1 MSVEDIIALIE
12 PLSLSD
18 QLKVSLALAKSMKAK
33 QKQKGE
39 PLVSDIDTFF
49 TTSTKADNDA
59 TNKIREKV
67 LSVLCDV
74 PQEFILHPEFG
85 QRWCTVRDGFT
96 EALRV
101 LAEQKG
107 ISYSSTQIK
116 IKGGRGANYDAV
128 VTYIS
133 TDKIE
138 RKIEFKYG
146 CKNIGGL
153 PQFLSLQAKFGLF
166 PVTYDTFFWEKYL
179 DRYLACDSGITEAKP
194 ARDDYLKKV
203 TGTVAKTPFFAQLKE
218 REAIAQK
225 EKNAVVN
232 ASITDYLNNY
242 GKSLDLKKF
251 CEKVKATQTD
261 KTYLLWCEGN
271 FYLDEI
277 AEVEMTKMSF
287 RGIKNGNVLEVVSGN
302 TVYGM
307 LLRWRNHKGILNP
320 AWQISMARV
329 LRSLR

>member
-1 MSVEDIIALIE
+1 MSAN
-12 PLSLSD
+12 
-18 QLKVSLALAKSMKAK
+18 
-33 QKQKGE
+33 

-49 TTSTKADNDA
+49 TTSAKADNDA

-67 LSVLCDV
+67 LSVLCNV
-74 PQEFILHPEFG
+74 PQEFVLHPEFG
-85 QRWCTVRDGFT
+85 QRWCIVRDGFT

-101 LAEQKG
+101 LAMQKG
-107 ISYSSTQIK
+107 IPYTSTQIK

-128 VTYIS
+128 VTYVS
-133 TDKIE
+133 EGNIE

-146 CKNIGGL
+146 SKNICSL

-203 TGTVAKTPFFAQLKE
+203 TGTVPKTLFFSQLKE
-218 REAIAQK
+218 REAIAK
-225 EKNAVVN
+225 NEKNDVVN
-232 ASITDYLNNY
+232 ASITDYLNTY
-242 GKSLDLKKF
+242 GKNVDLEKF
-251 CEKVKATQTD
+251 CEKVKKTQTD
-261 KTYLLWCEGN
+261 KTYLLWSDGK

-277 AEVEMTKMSF
+277 TEADMSNMNF
-287 RGIKNGNVLEVVSGN
+287 RGIKNGNILEVESGN

-320 AWQISMARV
+320 AWQISMAR
-329 LRSLR
+329 SLSRLL

>member
-18 QLKVSLALAKSMKAK
+18 QLKVSLALAKSMKSKQKQK

-67 LSVLCDV
+67 LSVLCNV

-85 QRWCTVRDGFT
+85 QRWRVVRDGFA

-101 LAEQKG
+101 IALQKG
-107 ISYSSTQIK
+107 IQYTSTQIK

-133 TDKIE
+133 EDNSV

-146 CKNIGGL
+146 SKNICSL

-166 PVTYDTFFWEKYL
+166 SVTYDSFFWEKYL
-179 DRYLACDSGITEAKP
+179 NKYLACDTGITEAKP
-194 ARDDYLKKV
+194 TRDDYLKKV

-218 REAIAQK
+218 REAIAQN

-232 ASITDYLNNY
+232 ASITDYLNKY
-242 GKSLDLKKF
+242 GKNIDLKKF
-251 CEKVKATQTD
+251 FEKVKDTQTD
-261 KTYLLWCEGN
+261 KTYLLWSDGK
-271 FYLDEI
+271 FYIDEI
-277 AEVEMTKMSF
+277 TEADMSNMTF

-320 AWQISMARV
+320 AWQISMTRC
-329 LRSLR
+329 